1 MREDEARSM
10 KRTHHMMCNAA
21 KYEYARFKNACRL
34 IRRGSVKR
42 AGTTIS
48 TILLTLNN
56 RHKKLF
62 CSNFFFLRVPCICC
76 IATSAQQNEYACQSL
91 YCFNGIGLL
100 CVVTVEAPVTT
111 VATAAAHETQCIQ
124 TALNILWMQR
134 TDLAMTICSLND
146 MDGTDIAHTSP
157 LEILY
162 CIHQPNRWCAY
173 SRNWLVRI
181 EMLLCKW
188 RNDSNNRF
196 EMVGIDQEQQP
207 QPPITRLSPF

>member
-76 IATSAQQNEYACQSL
+76 LATSAQQNEYACQSL

-100 CVVTVEAPVTT
+100 CCCYRGSARHHRCHRRRTRNAMHSDSLEHIVN
-111 VATAAAHETQCIQ
+111 ATH
-124 TALNILWMQR
+124 R
-134 TDLAMTICSLND
+134 FSND
-146 MDGTDIAHTSP
+146 H
-157 LEILY
+157 L
-162 CIHQPNRWCAY
+162 
-173 SRNWLVRI
+173 
-181 EMLLCKW
+181 
-188 RNDSNNRF
+188 
-196 EMVGIDQEQQP
+196 
-207 QPPITRLSPF
+207 